1 MKAEAP
7 KNGFDTTP
15 KPAFLLA
22 MQNQKWTV
30 AGALSELVDNS
41 FGPGRG
47 NATRVHITHDPKHR
61 TITVLDNGVGM
72 ESIGRLFQLGNT
84 IGRSPGDI
92 GLYGAG
98 GTMAILWLASR
109 VEVWTLRDGR
119 VSHDAMC
126 WADHIHAEKFPTVDA
141 TWRAATLAN
150 TPLELYELGHG
161 TYIRLHLARSRTFHA
176 PRVRFEL
183 ARTYAPAIRQRRE
196 LLWTTLAKGGV
207 DTQPLCDPLRVLEHA
222 HKSVTFDLVVVTAA
236 DDHLPVHG
244 VIGLVEELDHPQG
257 HTGIAIGFGPRVI
270 TTTRECYT
278 SPDGSERYSGTG
290 VVGWLDLGEGWQPYL
305 ATTKDAIN
313 DQPTWDVLMA
323 HVFEKIRP
331 LLKENQHDRLS
342 LELQDIAIMLQ
353 SALDGQAH
361 VEVRARVEPPMEPD
375 HDGDDG
381 TRCGPSDP
389 KKPKR
394 TEDPDADD
402 TKHKHGVTHL
412 DVEAV
417 RDAEIEGLLCRAT
430 VLGVDAIGVSVNGDH
445 GVVQEALEARPIN
458 RKLLNQMVVEA
469 IAREI
474 TDNPVLLK
482 RMFPRRVL
490 ETLEERDE
498 RDRQGLI
505 VRMLVDRIRQPL
517 VPSPVPEK
525 PATDEAAAA

>member
-1 MKAEAP
+1 MTT
-7 KNGFDTTP
+7 NGFDTTP

-61 TITVLDNGVGM
+61 TISVLDNGAGM

-119 VSHDAMC
+119 VSHDTMC

-141 TWRAATLAN
+141 TWRPTTLAN

-222 HKSVTFDLVVVTAA
+222 RKSVTFDLVVATATG
-236 DDHLPVHG
+236 DHLPVHG
-244 VIGLVEELDHPQG
+244 VIGLIDDLDQPQG
-257 HTGIAIGFGPRVI
+257 HSGIAIGFGPRVI

-278 SPDGSERYSGTG
+278 SPDGNERYSGTG
-290 VVGWLDLGEGWQPYL
+290 IVGWLDLGEGWQPYL

-353 SALDGQAH
+353 SALDGHAH
-361 VEVRARVEPPMEPD
+361 VEVRAQEKPRTD
-375 HDGDDG
+375 HGDEG
-381 TRCGPSDP
+381 GCGGCIVDP
-389 KKPKR
+389 TKPQR
-394 TEDPDADD
+394 REDPEAEDS
-402 TKHKHGVTHL
+402 KRNHGLMHL

-417 RDAEIEGLLCRAT
+417 RDTEIDGLLCRAT
-430 VLGVDAIGVSVNGDH
+430 VLGTDALGVSVNGDH

-458 RKLLNQMVVEA
+458 RRLLNQMVVEA

-474 TDNPVLLK
+474 AGNPVLLK

-490 ETLEERDE
+490 EMLEERDE
-498 RDRQGLI
+498 RDKQGLI
-505 VRMLVDRIRQPL
+505 VRMLVDRIRQPFM
-517 VPSPVPEK
+517 PKPAPEK
-525 PATDEAAAA
+525 PAADEAAAA